1 MMLPT
6 DAAITTRRS
15 SLSGTLAALIGLP
28 SYRARCVH
36 QAWMFVR
43 FRPAARP
50 GIELRHNIPDFRFI
64 RKHSETAGGNSN
76 GPGGQV
82 DAARDTPRPP
92 GLRGQRRC
100 LRATPVLTAASATAA
115 ATAGTTPASNI
126 DGVMYSSLSSLLAT
140 MAASA
145 WAAASFI
152 WSFTRLARTSSMPRK
167 KPGKQQELLI
177 WFG

>member
-64 RKHSETAGGNSN
+64 RKHSETAGGNSD

-82 DAARDTPRPP
+82 DAARDTPRPAGSP
-92 GLRGQRRC
+92 R
-100 LRATPVLTAASATAA
+100 SA
-115 ATAGTTPASNI
+115 P
-126 DGVMYSSLSSLLAT
+126 LLAGDP
-140 MAASA
+140 
-145 WAAASFI
+145 
-152 WSFTRLARTSSMPRK
+152 RLDRRLGDRRGHRRHDAGVEHRR
-167 KPGKQQELLI
+167 GDVLVAQLAL
-177 WFG
+177 GHDG

>member
-1 MMLPT
+1 MKVYLRPVLSPSQPKKNAPSGRMRKPT
-6 DAAITTRRS
+6 EKIATVLRKR
-15 SLSGTLAALIGLP
+15 G
-28 SYRARCVH
+28 RA
-36 QAWMFVR
+36 
-43 FRPAARP
+43 
-50 GIELRHNIPDFRFI
+50 
-64 RKHSETAGGNSN
+64 AGGGWRGGGT
-76 GPGGQV
+76 GP
-82 DAARDTPRPP
+82 APP

-100 LRATPVLTAASATAA
+100 LRAPPVLTAASATAA
-115 ATAGTTPASNI
+115 ATAGTTRASNI

-140 MAASA
+140 IEASA

>member
-64 RKHSETAGGNSN
+64 RKHSETAGGNSD

-82 DAARDTPRPP
+82 DAARDRPP
-92 GLRGQRRC
+92 PASPGWIAGTGLAMANPTAPRFIALTPLSEPPPGPDSPMNTSASTSASPAVPRILRGFVC
-100 LRATPVLTAASATAA
+100 LA
-115 ATAGTTPASNI
+115 NH
-126 DGVMYSSLSSLLAT
+126 
-140 MAASA
+140 
-145 WAAASFI
+145 SFI
-152 WSFTRLARTSSMPRK
+152 EFMFSVRPA
-167 KPGKQQELLI
+167 
-177 WFG
+177 